1 MIEIKRL
8 RMEEQILEMMFPNRY
23 VFVGIGTASPYV
35 DVGLR
40 SNSGN
45 AYRIRIMLPLD
56 YPNSLPKVLL
66 TYPQPLYMYDGRNFL
81 DIKTG
86 DDMHKMHVLS
96 PNEGFIQ
103 LCHYKNENW
112 HPNVTIYRV
121 ALKARIWI
129 EAYEGH
135 KRTGQP
141 IDHFLHS

>member
-8 RMEEQILEMMFPNRY
+8 RMEEQILEMQFPNRY
-23 VFVGIGTASPYV
+23 VFVGIGTESPYV

-40 SNSGN
+40 SNAGN

-66 TYPQPLYMYDGRNFL
+66 TYPQPLYTSDAQNLL
-81 DIKTG
+81 DVG
-86 DDMHKMHVLS
+86 VSHAMHTLS
-96 PNEGFIQ
+96 PESGFIQ
-103 LCHYKNENW
+103 LCHYKQDNW
-112 HPNVTIYRV
+112 HPNVTIYKV

-141 IDHFLHS
+141 IDHFVHS